1 MWLKWKMLFVHAA
14 SMKMLLIQ
22 SQKTAAASLLEKVQ
36 PQTESDGSSHSF
48 RAGGTLKSLRSS
60 LFVIFNAHCAG
71 AHLGSSGSKGRNLSL
86 IAKTYFGFFHL
97 WENLFITIFFFF
109 LLP

>member
-22 SQKTAAASLLEKVQ
+22 SQKTAAANLLEKVQ

-48 RAGGTLKSLRSS
+48 RAGRHFEVLRSS
-60 LFVIFNAHCAG
+60 LFVIFNAHCPG
-71 AHLGSSGSKGRNLSL
+71 AISFGLQWLQGKGIS
-86 IAKTYFGFFHL
+86 
-97 WENLFITIFFFF
+97 
-109 LLP
+109 P